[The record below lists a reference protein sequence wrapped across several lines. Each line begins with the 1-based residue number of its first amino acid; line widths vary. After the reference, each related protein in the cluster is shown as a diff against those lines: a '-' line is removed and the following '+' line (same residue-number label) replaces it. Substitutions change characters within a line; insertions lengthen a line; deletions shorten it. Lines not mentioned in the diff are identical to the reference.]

1 MLYNYCQ
8 ATAPL
13 RSKTYWLFFLYPKF
27 IDLFSWIQHFTK
39 SSPACHIVQGLF
51 KGGHNVGLKTQYI
64 SYINTFICYIHSVP
78 KNARYTSS
86 SSVFTAFITY
96 VGAQLRRKPLYSIVL
111 LLKLFAKPL
120 PKFQIIQMQLINN
133 LVIQWFDYSIST
145 REEIAECNFSVSTL
159 FFFILYLCQYLKVGF
174 YAVYLFRLNIYC
186 KILFPLLD

>member
-1 MLYNYCQ
+1 MDNDYIVLKSI
-8 ATAPL
+8 TAFWRL
-13 RSKTYWLFFLYPKF
+13 LLLDPKF
-27 IDLFSWIQHFTK
+27 IDPFSWTQHFTK
-39 SSPACHIVQGLF
+39 SSPACHIVQGLL

-120 PKFQIIQMQLINN
+120 PKFQIIQMQLFNHLNKFNDSI
-133 LVIQWFDYSIST
+133 IQSFDYSI
-145 REEIAECNFSVSTL
+145 I
-159 FFFILYLCQYLKVGF
+159 
-174 YAVYLFRLNIYC
+174 
-186 KILFPLLD
+186 